1 MSENPD
7 TYLYGES
14 KRSLILIFNP
24 AANCSIVSILGLM
37 SPILISAIVD
47 LGIPVIM
54 ETWRSVS
61 LCLYIISSSK
71 IFIYSFYPKNLL
83 YFMEIYGNQRQLK
96 IVLEVIIYMEYIFEN
111 EIALEIYYLITKELK
126 IKLTPK
132 GFKKRVYLSEKF
144 LMTCLSEIYAI
155 KEKKFSCFLGS
166 SAYPS

>member
-1 MSENPD
+1 
-7 TYLYGES
+7 
-14 KRSLILIFNP
+14 
-24 AANCSIVSILGLM
+24 
-37 SPILISAIVD
+37 
-47 LGIPVIM
+47 
-54 ETWRSVS
+54 
-61 LCLYIISSSK
+61 
-71 IFIYSFYPKNLL
+71 
-83 YFMEIYGNQRQLK
+83 MEIYGNQRQLK